1 MNMEAID
8 NLKLKAEELIA
19 VPHCAPELKEAA
31 KAWMDAIGTDKE
43 KELGKAFI
51 KELEEDVMPI
61 DATIAFFKSKDAVEK
76 FGKDIAQKLG
86 DEAAAAK
93 DAGAKFCNCAA
104 CKAGEAILN
113 LKDMFFDD

>member
-1 MNMEAID
+1 MTKETIED
-8 NLKLKAEELIA
+8 LKLKAEELIA

-31 KAWMDAIGTDKE
+31 KAWMASIGTADE

-61 DATIAFFKSKDAVEK
+61 DATIAFFKTKDAAEK

-93 DAGAKFCNCAA
+93 EAGAKFCNCAA

-113 LKDMFFDD
+113 LKEKFFTD